1 MIKKILIVIL
11 VSISLFAQEDS
22 FKLIDY
28 KNNKLIY
35 TTESNKGL
43 FLLDQ
48 SSNNTITLEKDY
60 GTSYLATISNDGK
73 KILYKNIEFNGEE
86 PYQTPMIYDDNLKS
100 NIPLSEPLYQCGVP
114 SISHNGLIAYM
125 AGNELRILDN
135 SLKIIKKINVG
146 NYVNLSP
153 ISPDGE
159 KVVLN
164 DSLNQL
170 YILNINTLTKEFITS
185 GNNYYYEPMWSN
197 DGKFVSFKN
206 IKSDIFIYSIENKKT
221 YFISK
226 GHSQKWYD
234 NELYFV
240 EFTIDS
246 NANIQSTSLKKYN
259 TANNSLIKLKT
270 DENIIYNS
278 ILFHNNDII
287 YSINNSNRIYS
298 TNKSQNSVL
307 SFRMSNETNQ
317 NLEYKCNVLY
327 KNQKPAEDKFIS
339 RFDSV
344 YFNQVYDCRIDR
356 AGIGDGCCGAASA
369 LMGLM
374 FYKVLPEWGY
384 QSLNKSYSPYANYL
398 SEIYTFK
405 DITYNISYTRKNVE
419 GTTYYKTGY
428 GIYGWIYRNDLEDT
442 KGHMAELLINHGL
455 QSSVDWDPTLQ
466 KAINEINAG
475 YPLVLLN
482 SLTSAGHYIVL
493 TGYTERIGT
502 LIFNDP
508 YGDRNKTPYLRDK
521 AIRIKYDYPGYSNG
535 YANLNKAWCYIY
547 MRSAPDIKLVDY
559 KFYYDYQPDSKVYV
573 SYKYKNYGVFDIN
586 TTFKIKILLSEDK
599 VIDENDIVIYEKEF
613 TKLAVLDSISDTT
626 SFLPPKT
633 SSTKTFTTFLIADV
647 DNKINEVT
655 KSNNLSSYEFTILGK
670 PTTLILY
677 PLPNSV
683 VTHNKPTILV
693 SFDVNQKIDTNEV
706 RVKVNGIDMTSI
718 FKKYPNKIQYYTPEG
733 FNNGDYT
740 VEVYLKNIAGFD
752 TTIVWSFK
760 INAPIVSVKN
770 SENKIKY
777 EYELKQNYPNP
788 FNPTTNIS
796 FSIKNPGN
804 TKIILYDATGREIK
818 TLLNNYMREGTY
830 TITFDAS
837 TLASGSY
844 FYQIITNDFIQTRK
858 MQIIK

>member
-1 MIKKILIVIL
+1 MIKKIIILIAINI
-11 VSISLFAQEDS
+11 SIFAQENS

-28 KNNKLIY
+28 KNHKLIY

-48 SSNNTITLEKDY
+48 LSNNTITLENDF
-60 GTSYLATISNDGK
+60 GASYQATISNDGK
-73 KILYKNIEFNGEE
+73 KILYKNIEFIGEE
-86 PYQTPMIYDDNLKS
+86 PYQIPMIYDDNLKR
-100 NIPLSEPLYQCGVP
+100 NIPLSEPVFQCGVP
-114 SISHNGLIAYM
+114 SISDNGLIAYM
-125 AGNELRILDN
+125 IGNELRIVD
-135 SLKIIKKINVG
+135 SSFQTIKKINIG
-146 NYVNLSP
+146 NYINLSP
-153 ISPDGE
+153 ISPNGQ

-164 DSLNQL
+164 DKLNQL
-170 YILNINTLTKEFITS
+170 YILDLNKLTKEYITS

-197 DGKFVSFKN
+197 DGKFISFKN

-221 YFISK
+221 YYISK
-226 GHSQKWYD
+226 GDSPKWYD
-234 NELYFV
+234 NELFFV

-246 NANIQSTSLKKYN
+246 NANLQSTSLKKYS
-259 TANNSLIKLKT
+259 TLNNSLIQL
-270 DENIIYNS
+270 ENDKNKIYNS
-278 ILFHNNDII
+278 VLLYNNHLF
-287 YSINNSNRIYS
+287 YSVSNSNKIFSLY
-298 TNKSQNSVL
+298 NKSQNPIL
-307 SFRMSNETNQ
+307 SFRMSSETNQ
-317 NLEYKCNVLY
+317 NLEYRSNVLY
-327 KNQKPAEDKFIS
+327 KILKPSADTFIP

-374 FYKVLPEWGY
+374 FYNILPEWGY
-384 QSLNKSYSPYANYL
+384 QSINKSYSPYANYL

-405 DITYNISYTRKNVE
+405 DVTYNISYTRTNEE
-419 GTTYYKTGY
+419 GSTYYKTGY
-428 GIYGWIYRNDLEDT
+428 GIYGWIYRNNLEDT

-455 QSSVDWDPTLQ
+455 QSGVDWNPTLQ

-493 TGYTERIGT
+493 TGYAERIGT

-508 YGDRNKTPYLRDK
+508 YGDKNKTPYKRDK

-535 YANLNKAWCYIY
+535 YANLNTAWCYIY
-547 MRSAPDIKLVDY
+547 MRSAPDLKLIDY
-559 KFYYDYQPDSKVYV
+559 KFFYDYQPDSKVYV
-573 SYKYKNYGVFDIN
+573 SYKYKNYGVLDLN
-586 TTFKIKILLSEDK
+586 TPFKIKILLSEDK
-599 VIDENDIVIYEKEF
+599 IIDENDIIVYEKEF
-613 TKLAVLDSISDTT
+613 SQLAVLDSISDST

-655 KSNNLSSYEFTILGK
+655 KSNNSSTYEFTMLGK

-683 VTHNKPTILV
+683 VTHNKPTILI

-718 FKKYPNKIQYYTPEG
+718 FKKYPNKIQYYSAEG
-733 FNNGDYT
+733 FSNGDYT

-770 SENKIKY
+770 LENEIK
-777 EYELKQNYPNP
+777 YELKQNYPNP

-804 TKIILYDATGREIK
+804 VKIILYDASGREIK
-818 TLLNNYMREGTY
+818 TILNNYMQVGTY

-837 TLASGSY
+837 SLSSGSY
-844 FYQIITNDFIQTRK
+844 FYQIITNDFTQTRK
-858 MQIIK
+858 MQVIK